1 MKSGKSGKQP
11 AKKSASTTKKPQ
23 TVLCSSCKK
32 QVSNRVVWGQCKC
45 LEKFV
50 VCLNCHDKV
59 LSSYKRAYVSNTG
72 GGGGGGA
79 TSTLCVICDCGKPI
93 TEVHEYRVK
102 NSKWVQSETY
112 MVAVPDDEYEEHND
126 EDYEEEEHDTEID
139 LTKASDDEENTDED
153 DDYEIDSDVSESDKE
168 ETEEAMK
175 ELKAICAVLRK
186 QKLSK

>member
-1 MKSGKSGKQP
+1 MKSGKFGKQP

-23 TVLCSSCKK
+23 TVLCSSCEK

-79 TSTLCVICDCGKPI
+79 ASTLCVICDCGKPI

-126 EDYEEEEHDTEID
+126 EDYEDVDGTEID
-139 LTKASDDEENTDED
+139 LTKASDDEESADE
-153 DDYEIDSDVSESDKE
+153 DDYEIDSDISESDE
-168 ETEEAMK
+168 EQTEEAMK
-175 ELKAICAVLRK
+175 ELKAICAMLRK